1 MMPYR
6 HFNKMVEVIDFT
18 ANFADNPARFGH
30 ARRIFSVA
38 RVLFC
43 EEY

>member
-6 HFNKMVEVIDFT
+6 HFNKMVEVIDFAAT
-18 ANFADNPARFGH
+18 FADNPARLGH
-30 ARRIFSVA
+30 APRIYSVA